1 MKPTLIVL
9 IVGILAVGCGKKQ
22 SGNTNESNNTP
33 ENSAKKKV
41 EKTTPSK
48 ENVVGTYEWKYGG
61 NTIISVLQEKGIY
74 KEYNSGKTDER
85 EYKWKI
91 GEDGEIHI
99 DNKLDGVTVF
109 RINPGGSL
117 TIIAN
122 INGKRTDLPK
132 DEQVVLKK
140 IK

>member
-1 MKPTLIVL
+1 MKTKFSLFITVL
-9 IVGILAVGCGKKQ
+9 FTALFL
-22 SGNTNESNNTP
+22 
-33 ENSAKKKV
+33 SACA
-41 EKTTPSK
+41 TTPTMKS
-48 ENVVGTYEWKYGG
+48 VAGTYEWKYGG
-61 NTIISVLQEKGIY
+61 DTIIGVLQEKGIY

-109 RINPGGSL
+109 RINSGGSL

-132 DEQVVLKK
+132 EEQITLHK

>member
-1 MKPTLIVL
+1 MDEE
-9 IVGILAVGCGKKQ
+9 G
-22 SGNTNESNNTP
+22 E
-33 ENSAKKKV
+33 
-41 EKTTPSK
+41 EK
-48 ENVVGTYEWKYGG
+48 VVGEYEWKYGG